1 MHRIRLA
8 ALSMLFVMGSV
19 AAQARETY
27 TGYAV
32 PNTGAFP
39 RSGGQRLVVTI
50 QSYTPP
56 EETKGLVDVVRAK
69 GQKGLEKELWKR
81 EVGRFSVGDRLSY
94 PIATANRF
102 SDPELGTERIVL
114 LLSRPISYS
123 EIARSARS
131 KEYPFTL
138 VELVLDGA
146 GSGSGEMLVAARIE
160 LNENGTVEI
169 ENLDAQ
175 PVRILK
181 VQRVE

>member
-8 ALSMLFVMGSV
+8 ALTTLLVMAPI
-19 AAQARETY
+19 AAHARETY

-39 RSGGQRLVVTI
+39 RSGGQRMVITI
-50 QSYTPP
+50 QSFTQP
-56 EETKGLVDVVRAK
+56 EETKGLVEAVRSK

-81 EVGRFSVGDRLSY
+81 EVGRLSVGDRLTY

-114 LLSRPISYS
+114 LLSRPISYA

-146 GSGSGEMLVAARIE
+146 GTGSGEMLVAAKIE

-169 ENLDAQ
+169 ENFDAQ